1 MYGQTDNTNHQDHTM
16 KTTHC
21 SIRIALALAACLPA
35 ISAVQGVETNSA
47 TTVTSTT
54 TTAVSENLGCYVEA
68 GKSNK
73 ITKIITATPS
83 YVQVMFGSEGSLGS
97 RKIPRSE
104 LPPELA
110 ARFPYDA
117 EKATEHQ
124 KRQTEMDAQQR
135 AAQQAGQ
142 QAAQQEAARRRV
154 LAIDAE
160 IERLGNLDVQMQ
172 KQVNILHHLP
182 PGNGR
187 KVRLAHLL
195 DQQQALRER
204 IVKFREIQQA
214 LR

>member
-1 MYGQTDNTNHQDHTM
+1 M
-16 KTTHC
+16 KTTLC
-21 SIRIALALAACLPA
+21 SIKLAITLAACLPTF
-35 ISAVQGVETNSA
+35 AVVRGAETNN
-47 TTVTSTT
+47 
-54 TTAVSENLGCYVEA
+54 TTATASTPSAPENLGYYVEA
-68 GKSNK
+68 GNSNK
-73 ITKIITATPS
+73 ITKVITATPS
-83 YVQVMFGSEGSLGS
+83 YVQVLFGSDGSLGS

-160 IERLGNLDVQMQ
+160 IERLGNQDVQLQ
-172 KQVNILHHLP
+172 KEVNILTHLP
-182 PGNGR
+182 HGNGR
-187 KVRLAHLL
+187 KVRRANLL
-195 DQQQALRER
+195 DQQQAIRER
-204 IVKFREIQQA
+204 IVQLRQLQQT